1 MKRLPIAD
9 CRLPI
14 KKSFAVSSFARCGHD
29 GGEFVGFV
37 EQRGQFLCGHDAGFG
52 EQFEPQSG
60 LVGFFLDGADFGNKL
75 RPAARPATG
84 AVVRRHGSSTP
95 QNLLRNHPASVVAFG
110 NCPAHFDDAQGKGF
124 GSCFQVY
131 VIHAEKLQIQSAIG
145 NRQSAIT
152 R

>member
-14 KKSFAVSSFARCGHD
+14 KKSFAGSGFARCGHD

-52 EQFEPQSG
+52 EQFEPQG
-60 LVGFFLDGADFGNKL
+60 GFVGFFLDGADFGNKL
-75 RPAARPATG
+75 RLAARAAAG
-84 AVVRRHGSSTP
+84 AVVRRHGSSAP
-95 QNLLRNHPASVVAFG
+95 QYLLRNHPASVVVFG

-124 GSCFQVY
+124 GACFQFNR
-131 VIHAEKLQIQSAIG
+131 IHAEKLQTQSAIS